1 MDGINIKGK
10 IERNV
15 RQAVQEFEAREDVTT
30 KFGEP
35 VIAYIDARDTIFN
48 LFFDKHLTEHPKN
61 IYRPGITLIVYF
73 IPFADDIAKGNIG
86 GKAVSDEWRR
96 ATIESAWLSMKLN
109 RVIRQTMDII
119 GRLSSI
125 LNTQLDWNEKT
136 CWPEWSHKLAAYAA
150 GMGELGPA
158 GSFHTED
165 GSFGCLGSV
174 ITDGKL
180 SEVIEISDEQ
190 ELENIYQDIL
200 KAFCY
205 KGTADIS
212 CSEEMINA
220 CPCGA
225 ISENGIDKFRCQEFC
240 KTIDE
245 FIPSPYVC
253 GKCFTFK

>member
-73 IPFADDIAKGNIG
+73 SPFADDIAKGNIG

-158 GSFHTED
+158 GPYRRRQLRMSGLRYHRRQTVRGNRD
-165 GSFGCLGSV
+165 QRRAGAR
-174 ITDGKL
+174 KHL
-180 SEVIEISDEQ
+180 SGYPESLLLQ
-190 ELENIYQDIL
+190 RHCRHLMQRGN
-200 KAFCY
+200 
-205 KGTADIS
+205 
-212 CSEEMINA
+212 
-220 CPCGA
+220 
-225 ISENGIDKFRCQEFC
+225 DKCMPVRSHQR
-240 KTIDE
+240 KRHR
-245 FIPSPYVC
+245 
-253 GKCFTFK
+253 